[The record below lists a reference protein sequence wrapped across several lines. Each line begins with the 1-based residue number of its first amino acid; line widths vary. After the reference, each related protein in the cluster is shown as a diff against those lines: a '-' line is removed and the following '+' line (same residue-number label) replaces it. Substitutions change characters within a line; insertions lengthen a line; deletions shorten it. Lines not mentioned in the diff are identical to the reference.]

1 MTRRRSI
8 NTSPGRPAAPIAGEI
23 KWNFTKFLVDRNGNV
38 VQRFESAVTPDS
50 KEVVS
55 AVEKQ
60 LSQK

>member
-1 MTRRRSI
+1 MTRPRFT
-8 NTSPGRPAAPIAGEI
+8 NTSPSKLVRRSRDI

-38 VQRFESAVTPDS
+38 VERFESAVTPDS